1 MPKPLGSHQRHI
13 TYILVLHESLWMGD
27 TLDHTLVNPNQLRHY
42 GNRVEDNLMQEIC
55 VSVITEDE
63 ELAWSS

>member
-1 MPKPLGSHQRHI
+1 
-13 TYILVLHESLWMGD
+13 MGD

-42 GNRVEDNLMQEIC
+42 GNRVQDNLMQEIC